1 MLEGYIVDC
10 LTIEST
16 AMRRSEDDLFGS
28 EEARMDSWSLPRQQS
43 LPEIVETRIIDLI
56 HRGDL
61 KPGDRL
67 IELDLS
73 KKLGVSRAVLREALR
88 MLEIKYV
95 VVSRKG
101 RGTFVTALATDQFIK
116 VSVLRATLEGTA
128 ARLVVE
134 RLTPEMMFDLNERVR
149 KMERAAAG
157 GRVMEWRQLDW
168 QFHESICV
176 MADNT
181 YLLAAWRSI
190 SNLIKLY
197 IMNHPDHD
205 KEKSLVRSNH
215 QALLDALASGD
226 PERAEHTFKRNM
238 LRRVFVVY
246 GRPVPK
252 AFSSILDDSDSE
264 DDFEMQKKLDSRPR
278 KKK

>member
-1 MLEGYIVDC
+1 
-10 LTIEST
+10 
-16 AMRRSEDDLFGS
+16 
-28 EEARMDSWSLPRQQS
+28 MDSWSLPRQQS